1 MNPSDTAQV
10 LIKAAL
16 LDGRRPEPK
25 TADVAA
31 WHEIIGRFT
40 LADCLDAIAQHHGQ
54 STDWLTPAH
63 VVALVE
69 VRRRAR
75 MDRCTALH
83 PNRPFSL
90 TRNEHGQEIP
100 ADQADVE
107 RWRVESQELARL
119 VLDGDWEP
127 ADVDDYRAS
136 GLDLADYRRR
146 QLGAAT
152 RPAVTR

>member
-40 LADCLDAIAQHHGQ
+40 LPDCLDAVAQHHGE
-54 STDWLTPAH
+54 STDWLAPAH

-69 VRRRAR
+69 VRRKAR
-75 MDRCTALH
+75 LDRCPALH
-83 PNRPFSL
+83 PNRDFEL
-90 TRNEHGQEIP
+90 TRNDHGQEVP

-107 RWRVESQELARL
+107 RYMAERRELVRL
-119 VLDGDWEP
+119 VLDGEWGP
-127 ADVDDYRAS
+127 VDVDGYRAS
-136 GLDLADYRRR
+136 RLDLADYRRR
-146 QLGAAT
+146 QIAAPA
-152 RPAVTR
+152 RRAVTQ